1 MSKIGSGFMLFKAL
15 ARTPS
20 STIVIRWWFITRCK
34 CRFCKRLCVNVPLA
48 GSTTKRPTK
57 VNTRAALAA
66 TGSSDGH
73 EAQKP
78 IAALIWRKNSIHFLS
93 AIFTVWPEPNLIK
106 VSGWWQMPPQH
117 QSAYIGKPESASI
130 EIPPFQTSLHK
141 IFKNWF
147 LLSKSCSQCSHLE
160 VLLLSK
166 FGSEMGDFNRCRFWA
181 SCVCTLMLL

>member
-66 TGSSDGH
+66 ATGSSDGH

-78 IAALIWRKNSIHFLS
+78 IALLWRKTKQYSNFFCNIKL
-93 AIFTVWPEPNLIK
+93 ICILCGDQVWKWKYCLKAKRRRVELYQRVCP
-106 VSGWWQMPPQH
+106 
-117 QSAYIGKPESASI
+117 
-130 EIPPFQTSLHK
+130 SLYLFCHD
-141 IFKNWF
+141 
-147 LLSKSCSQCSHLE
+147 LKSLTPLPSST
-160 VLLLSK
+160 VLLQMWYWL
-166 FGSEMGDFNRCRFWA
+166 
-181 SCVCTLMLL
+181 

>member
-78 IAALIWRKNSIHFLS
+78 IALFWRKKINSKLFFFFDIRLIYILS
-93 AIFTVWPEPNLIK
+93 GDQVWKWNYCLKQSVAESSRINVYAPLCIYFAMTWNLLHHYPRLLCCSKCDIDCRVSIK
-106 VSGWWQMPPQH
+106 GQL
-117 QSAYIGKPESASI
+117 I
-130 EIPPFQTSLHK
+130 L
-141 IFKNWF
+141 
-147 LLSKSCSQCSHLE
+147 
-160 VLLLSK
+160 
-166 FGSEMGDFNRCRFWA
+166 
-181 SCVCTLMLL
+181 

>member
-78 IAALIWRKNSIHFLS
+78 IAALIWRKNVNSIFFCN
-93 AIFTVWPEPNLIK
+93 IQIK
-106 VSGWWQMPPQH
+106 VDIFWMVTRCGSRIIRRVEQY
-117 QSAYIGKPESASI
+117 QSVCP
-130 EIPPFQTSLHK
+130 SLYLFCHD
-141 IFKNWF
+141 
-147 LLSKSCSQCSHLE
+147 LKSLTPLPSST
-160 VLLLSK
+160 VLLQMWNWL
-166 FGSEMGDFNRCRFWA
+166 
-181 SCVCTLMLL
+181 

>member
-78 IAALIWRKNSIHFLS
+78 IALIWRKNSIQFFFCN
-93 AIFTVWPEPNLIK
+93 IQIK
-106 VSGWWQMPPQH
+106 VDIFWMVTRCGSGIIVK
-117 QSAYIGKPESASI
+117 SKASPSRAVSVSI
-130 EIPPFQTSLHK
+130 LPWLEISYATTLVYCAAPNVKL
-141 IFKNWF
+141 IVEF
-147 LLSKSCSQCSHLE
+147 LFMGRKKVMQELKDRFCQKGE
-160 VLLLSK
+160 LLKVS
-166 FGSEMGDFNRCRFWA
+166 
-181 SCVCTLMLL
+181 

>member
-48 GSTTKRPTK
+48 CCTTKRPTK
-57 VNTRAALAA
+57 VNIRAALAV

-78 IAALIWRKNSIHFLS
+78 IALFWRKKQINSKLFFFSILGWYIYFEW
-93 AIFTVWPEPNLIK
+93 WPGVEVELLFK
-106 VSGWWQMPPQH
+106 AKRRRV
-117 QSAYIGKPESASI
+117 ESYQCAC
-130 EIPPFQTSLHK
+130 PSLYLFCHD
-141 IFKNWF
+141 
-147 LLSKSCSQCSHLE
+147 LKSLTPLPSST
-160 VLLLSK
+160 VLLQMWYWL
-166 FGSEMGDFNRCRFWA
+166 
-181 SCVCTLMLL
+181 

>member
-48 GSTTKRPTK
+48 GSTTKRPKK
-57 VNTRAALAA
+57 VNTRAALAV

-78 IAALIWRKNSIHFLS
+78 IALIWRKNSIHNFFLQYS
-93 AIFTVWPEPNLIK
+93 NKSWYILTRCGSGIIVWSKAVSMCMPLSVSILPWLEISYATTLVYCAAPNVILIVELMSEPKRGTAIHRRFL
-106 VSGWWQMPPQH
+106 QF
-117 QSAYIGKPESASI
+117 YD
-130 EIPPFQTSLHK
+130 IP
-141 IFKNWF
+141 
-147 LLSKSCSQCSHLE
+147 SK
-160 VLLLSK
+160 
-166 FGSEMGDFNRCRFWA
+166 
-181 SCVCTLMLL
+181 